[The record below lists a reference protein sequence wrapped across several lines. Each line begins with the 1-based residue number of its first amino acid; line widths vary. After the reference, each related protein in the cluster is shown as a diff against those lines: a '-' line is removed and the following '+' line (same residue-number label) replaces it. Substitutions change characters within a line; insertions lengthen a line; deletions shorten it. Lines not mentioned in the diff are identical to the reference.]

1 MRRRPITALVLSVAA
16 ATAISLSGCTSG
28 GPQVTPTPGATATPI
43 GPTVLSP
50 LQPRPDNP
58 LTKPVAK
65 SETERLIDE
74 IESYLDQDQVLNE
87 QRVGDFT
94 AGEDSEG
101 YYAVILT
108 ISLTPDTNPVV
119 VAEALATRLLD
130 GGWSSFDAQNDN
142 GYYTAAMSST
152 SEDGGWFGQIDGD
165 ATVKGQSVVT
175 IKIASPDI
183 Y

>member
-1 MRRRPITALVLSVAA
+1 
-16 ATAISLSGCTSG
+16 
-28 GPQVTPTPGATATPI
+28 
-43 GPTVLSP
+43 
-50 LQPRPDNP
+50 
-58 LTKPVAK
+58 
-65 SETERLIDE
+65 
-74 IESYLDQDQVLNE
+74 VLNE